1 MKMKKSLIALLAG
14 LALTGAAYADTTLT
28 NTPAWDGSY
37 AISPWGVPDT
47 ATYGQTFTTGAV
59 DTVLNSFSFYL
70 GSVNVEYKA
79 YVAEW
84 DGSKASNI
92 VWSSGVESANV
103 GGSGFQQVDTN
114 TGNLQLNANTQYV
127 VFFSTSGLQ
136 SGFGGTTSWGYTGG
150 DTISGGNLVF
160 FNNGDNAAALTTQ
173 VWDSTQW
180 YVTNNDL
187 AFQATLTAPVPE
199 PETYGM
205 MMVGLGLLGFLARRR
220 KQA

>member
-1 MKMKKSLIALLAG
+1 MKMKKNLIALLAG
-14 LALTGAAYADTTLT
+14 LALTGAAYADTTIT
-28 NTPAWDGSY
+28 NSTPWDGSTS
-37 AISPWGVPDT
+37 ISPWGVPDT
-47 ATYGQTFTTGAV
+47 ATYGQTFTTGGV

-70 GSVNVEYKA
+70 RSVNVTYKA

-84 DGSKASNI
+84 DGSKASSI
-92 VWSSGVESANV
+92 VWASDVESANF

-114 TGNLQLNANTQYV
+114 TGNLQLKADTQYV
-127 VFFSTSGLQ
+127 AFFSTSGLQ
-136 SGFGGTTSWGYTGG
+136 SGFGGTSSWGYTG

-160 FNNGDNAAALTTQ
+160 FNNGDDAGALTTA

-180 YVTNNDL
+180 YNSSNDL

-205 MMVGLGLLGFLARRR
+205 MLVGLGLLGFLARRR
-220 KQA
+220 KQV